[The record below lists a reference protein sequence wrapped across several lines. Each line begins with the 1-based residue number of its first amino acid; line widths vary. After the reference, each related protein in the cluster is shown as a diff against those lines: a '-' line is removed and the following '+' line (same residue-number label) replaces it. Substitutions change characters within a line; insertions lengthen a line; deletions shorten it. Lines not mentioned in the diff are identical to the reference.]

1 MNLEHFGAQ
10 LRSCFCILFSPKQAA
25 EHIKRTTKTGASRS
39 ASAALS
45 GNEKRTRIK
54 QRKQRSIALR
64 RLRKRRMESLF
75 FVYFSASQDSRTH
88 KAHEKNK
95 GIEMSIASSKRPSA
109 RARSARAS
117 AQGAPAKSCRLVA
130 MCALASLAW
139 VAAFSSFALLQ
150 EPFAR
155 GSPEGSKSFPR
166 APDLQ

>member
-1 MNLEHFGAQ
+1 
-10 LRSCFCILFSPKQAA
+10 
-25 EHIKRTTKTGASRS
+25 
-39 ASAALS
+39 
-45 GNEKRTRIK
+45 
-54 QRKQRSIALR
+54 
-64 RLRKRRMESLF
+64 MESLF

-95 GIEMSIASSKRPSA
+95 GIEMSIASSKRPST

-139 VAAFSSFALLQ
+139 VATFSSFALLQ

-155 GSPEGSKSFPR
+155 GSPEGSKSYVCFQLSCVGCGPSSTCSASRILHRRRINLLFLRCLRPFPAVAVLETLEAR
-166 APDLQ
+166 PLPVP